1 MDFIMYLLSALVSG
15 SPTGFHLANKQT
27 WQTVGSWSF
36 SLNLPCS
43 SSKASH
49 RNLGSG
55 RFSHLSPLLQAK
67 RYRLQFEHSPVGCS
81 RSVKVV
87 SKFGLQYFST
97 SFASFSVTLFFFG
110 VLMPQ
115 QTQTLSLE
123 SSCESGGGI
132 LQWPWAVCHC
142 QNTAGKSANV
152 CKCERYHDTAWCSL
166 ISICSCCS
174 LTETLISWWVLTER
188 LIMADRLSQHTN
200 THTQRQSQ
208 HQQIKTSQE
217 LRNCPN
223 WSNPKTPQI
232 LKLLKCQI

>member
-67 RYRLQFEHSPVGCS
+67 RYHLQFEHSPVGCS

-97 SFASFSVTLFFFG
+97 SFASFSEILFFFG

-123 SSCESGGGI
+123 SSCDHSYVGI
-132 LQWPWAVCHC
+132 LHWLWVVCHW
-142 QNTAGKSANV
+142 QNTARKSAYFCRQAVKDITIQPDINV
-152 CKCERYHDTAWCSL
+152 FRWQEPANARY
-166 ISICSCCS
+166 
-174 LTETLISWWVLTER
+174 
-188 LIMADRLSQHTN
+188 Q
-200 THTQRQSQ
+200 
-208 HQQIKTSQE
+208 
-217 LRNCPN
+217 
-223 WSNPKTPQI
+223 
-232 LKLLKCQI
+232 